1 MAEFTDQW
9 LWFVDEELVD
19 RLMAP
24 DEVAPNA
31 SIRPAQAAAAGV
43 AMGLHMQGRTREA
56 ASEIERAIDSGEPES
71 DLHAIAGN
79 LHFQLGEFEKAA
91 EHFSSLRAALPDH
104 PTAGFNLG
112 VCHERLGRYEL
123 AIEAFTTAAARN
135 NQLWQAHVGLGYC
148 LLRLG
153 RYSEALQA
161 FQDSLELQPDSDKAV
176 FGTAVALQSLG
187 RLDEAEDAYVR
198 LLPGY
203 AENVEM
209 LSNLVALAVVRK
221 DYHSVRECSRHL
233 LEVRPGSRVALEGLF
248 TVALTDEDYLSA
260 ARYGEEIAA
269 LAPEEWRVWYNLGLA
284 NHKAGRLEAA
294 VRGYREAIRLE
305 PRSAEAHAN
314 LGTVLQESGD
324 FAGAKASYEEALTL
338 RPAPNRLWN
347 LALACEQLGEV
358 EEAELAY
365 EQLVE
370 INRDWA
376 DAWFRL
382 ATIRYD
388 RGDLDRAMEGFE
400 RAGQSN
406 PDWPEALVDIGVC
419 YYRLGQSREA
429 IESFRRALVLSP
441 GNAFALSGMA
451 AAAVMAGDAARAHDA
466 YSVLRTAATPSPEL
480 AFNVGLI
487 LQKNGEH
494 AKAVECY
501 SEAVRLRPQF
511 AEAYVNMGHAL
522 SSSGKE
528 DEARMPHGPARWNST
543 RISRLPTSSDQ
554 PAKPGRI
561 QPSDTPV
568 ITSPSTTTTA
578 AERTGT

>member
-1 MAEFTDQW
+1 MAEFTDHW

-43 AMGLHMQGRTREA
+43 AMGLHLQGRTEEA
-56 ASEIERAIDSGEPES
+56 ATEIEKAIESGEPGS

-91 EHFSSLRAALPDH
+91 SHFSQLRAALPDH

-112 VCHERLGRYEL
+112 VCYERLGRYEL

-153 RYSEALQA
+153 RYDEALQA
-161 FQDSLELQPDSDKAV
+161 FQDSLELQPESDKAV

-198 LLPGY
+198 LLPKY

-209 LSNLVALAVVRK
+209 LANLIALAVARK
-221 DYHSVRECSRHL
+221 DYASVRECSRHL
-233 LEVRPGSRVALEGLF
+233 LYVRPGSRVALEGLF
-248 TVALTDEDYLSA
+248 TAALAEEDYLSA
-260 ARYGEEIAA
+260 ARYAEEVAAIA
-269 LAPEEWRVWYNLGLA
+269 PNEWRVWYNVGMA
-284 NHKAGRLEAA
+284 NHKAGRQEAA
-294 VRGYREAIRLE
+294 ARSYREAIRLE
-305 PRSAEAHAN
+305 PRNPEAHAN

-347 LALACEQLGEV
+347 LALACEQLGEI

-370 INRDWA
+370 IDREWG

-388 RGDLDRAMEGFE
+388 REDLSRALEAFE
-400 RAGQSN
+400 HAAEAK
-406 PDWPEALVDIGVC
+406 PDWPEALVNMGVC
-419 YYRLGQSREA
+419 QYRLGISRDS

-441 GNAFALSGMA
+441 GNAFALAGMA
-451 AAAVMAGDAARAHDA
+451 AAAVSAGDPGRAHDA
-466 YSVLRTAATPSPEL
+466 YCVLRTAATPSAEV

-487 LQKNGEH
+487 LQQNGEFS
-494 AKAVECY
+494 KAVDCY
-501 SEAVRLRPQF
+501 SDAVRLRPQF
-511 AEAYVNMGHAL
+511 AEAYVNLGHAL
-522 SSSGKE
+522 NSMDRK
-528 DEARMPHGPARWNST
+528 DEARAAWAQALELDAN
-543 RISRLPTSSDQ
+543 L
-554 PAKPGRI
+554 A
-561 QPSDTPV
+561 
-568 ITSPSTTTTA
+568 TTYF
-578 AERTGT
+578 E